1 MLEPFDLDP
10 TLREGLDRFAR
21 QCELR
26 RRLRALTR
34 LGLTALALAC
44 FGTLALALVGSGWHD
59 LTLALLVVS
68 FIGALW
74 YWLRPLFRPLD
85 DKQIALYIEEQV
97 PGLDNRL
104 LTMVEV
110 APDSRGK
117 DNSWLIRR
125 FYREA
130 QQHLRGSSL
139 LDPVR
144 PQPRFKPFLPALQ
157 PNLAALLLLFV
168 FAELWRPHLI
178 LPWSTELR
186 GYSVAP
192 GNARVPLGEDAQVF
206 VTSTMGPRA
215 FRIRFRAGDELW
227 QEQVMRLGETEGL
240 YVTTFPQLQQ
250 VVDYRILVGE
260 ESSPSYRLTPY
271 LMPEITGL
279 DLVYHE
285 PAYLARP
292 PRSVPNG
299 GDITA
304 IEGTRVELEAAVNKP
319 LSSATIVLASGQRIS
334 MSRVDERLWKG
345 SIVLKQ
351 NDEYHLEITDR
362 DDANAPYHEAYKIT
376 VRKDQA
382 PLVRVRFPYRDLE
395 VSPLDEVSFEFQVD
409 DDFGLAAYGIRYQ
422 VADRA
427 PVDLTLSKKL
437 PRGKTSIVDHH
448 RLMLETLDLAPGDL
462 LTWSI
467 WGRDLKPG
475 RSQLEQMG
483 DPFFL
488 EVRPF
493 KRLFRAAVS
502 ESGQEGGGENFALA
516 QKEILIAT
524 WNLRRDSLKLDD
536 KTYADNRRRITQRQ
550 EELRD
555 KVKTGMP
562 ASSSDQAPVKAL
574 QAAMGDAVSAL
585 NAAVQRHTAAT
596 PLSRAA
602 DAEQRAYRILLQL
615 QPQDSEV
622 GRSREQ
628 GEMGEPDLK
637 AGMDELEL
645 DKNRNF
651 YEEERVTRAEQ
662 EQAAETRDKIKD
674 LAERQKAIDS
684 ELAKL
689 IAARDQN
696 ATERREQ
703 QRRLERLREE
713 AKKNLDQ
720 LDRVRRETENSK
732 ADSAGG
738 LGDSLD
744 QVREQM
750 SESLDKLKPESLQD
764 ARAAASSAV
773 RDLDRLERQL
783 GEQTRE
789 TAVERM
795 AGIQQSLESLRE
807 QQRRIERRV
816 AELQQTKDS
825 PRLTAND
832 PKQVQKTALMKD
844 KQEHAKDFERLMEDA
859 ATLANMAQGDQDQ
872 LASRL
877 GDWLR
882 KTSKRGIGED
892 IEKTTDLARLG
903 AWPELAERE
912 AQLGAKLE
920 QAGKELDKL
929 AGRVGGNELESR
941 QQALEELRDLR
952 ASLPKSGSPA
962 EMKDFAAEGY
972 RNALENLRNAEGLL
986 GESRHK
992 AGMGDLRRE
1001 IERIRRNFKQ
1011 DGQPPKFDMVKQL
1024 VAAPLDQTI
1033 AALAREVEA
1042 LSQKRQFVLTDDS
1055 GVPERYRKQVA
1066 EYFKVLTETEGN

>member
-1 MLEPFDLDP
+1 MLEPIDLDP
-10 TLREGLDRFAR
+10 TLRQGIDRFAR
-21 QCELR
+21 QCEQR
-26 RRLRALTR
+26 RRLRALTQ
-34 LGLTALALAC
+34 LGRTTLIMAIFGTMALAA
-44 FGTLALALVGSGWHD
+44 VSSGWHD
-59 LTLALLVVS
+59 LTLALLIAG
-68 FIGALW
+68 FLGALW
-74 YWLRPLFRPLD
+74 YWLRPLIRPLD
-85 DKQIALYIEEQV
+85 ERQIALYIDEQV

-110 APDSRGK
+110 GRDGRGK

-125 FYREA
+125 FFIEA
-130 QQHLRGSSL
+130 QQHLRRTGL
-139 LDPVR
+139 LDP
-144 PQPRFKPFLPALQ
+144 PQQQPRFKPLLPALVPQ
-157 PNLAALLLLFV
+157 LAALVLLLV
-168 FAELWRPHLI
+168 FAELWRPYLI
-178 LPWSTELR
+178 LPWSTNLH

-192 GNARVPLGEDAQVF
+192 GNARVPLGEDANVF

-215 FRIRFRAGDELW
+215 FRIRFRGSDDIW
-227 QEQVMRLGETEGL
+227 QEQMMRLGETEGL
-240 YVTTFPQLQQ
+240 YVFTFPQLQQ
-250 VVDYRILVGE
+250 VMDYRILVGE

-271 LMPEITGL
+271 LMPEVTGL

-285 PAYLARP
+285 PAYLDRP
-292 PRSVPNG
+292 PRSVPHG

-304 IEGTRVELEAAVNKP
+304 IEGTRVELEATVNKP
-319 LSSATIVLASGQRIS
+319 LRGAAIVLASGQRIA
-334 MSRVDERLWKG
+334 MSRVDERRWKG
-345 SIVLKQ
+345 SLELVKD
-351 NDEYHLEITDR
+351 DEYHLEITDQ
-362 DDANAPYHEAYKIT
+362 DSASAPYHETYKIT
-376 VRKDQA
+376 VRKDQP

-422 VADRA
+422 VADRE

-475 RSQLEQMG
+475 RPMLEQMG
-483 DPFFL
+483 DPYFL

-502 ESGQEGGGENFALA
+502 ESGQEGGGENFARA

-524 WNLRRDSLKLDD
+524 WNLRRDSLTLDD
-536 KTYADNRRRITQRQ
+536 KTYTDNRRRITERQ
-550 EELRD
+550 QELRE
-555 KVKTGMP
+555 KVKTGMA
-562 ASSSDQAPVKAL
+562 ASGSDEAPVKAL
-574 QAAMGDAVSAL
+574 LAAMDDALDALGSAS
-585 NAAVQRHTAAT
+585 QRATALK

-602 DAEQRAYRILLQL
+602 DAEQRAYRIILQL
-615 QPQDSEV
+615 QPQDTEV
-622 GRSREQ
+622 GRSRDQ

-637 AGMDELEL
+637 TGMEELEL

-651 YEEERVTRAEQ
+651 YEEERATRAEQ

-689 IAARDQN
+689 IASRDQ

-720 LDRVRRETENSK
+720 LDRVRRETEGRKS
-732 ADSAGG
+732 DGAGG
-738 LGDSLD
+738 LSDRLD

-773 RDLDRLERQL
+773 RDLDRIEREL

-789 TAVERM
+789 TAKERM
-795 AGIQQSLESLRE
+795 AGIQQNLEALLE

-816 AELQQTKDS
+816 AELQHIKDS

-832 PKQVQKTALMKD
+832 PQQVQKTALMKD
-844 KQEHAKDFERLMEDA
+844 KQEHAKDFERMMEDA
-859 ATLANMAQGDQDQ
+859 STLANMAQGDQDQ
-872 LASRL
+872 LARRL

-892 IEKTTDLARLG
+892 IEKTTNLARLG
-903 AWPELAERE
+903 AWSELAERE
-912 AQLGAKLE
+912 AELGAKLD
-920 QAGKELDKL
+920 QAAKELDKL
-929 AGRVGGNELESR
+929 AGRTGGNELEAR
-941 QQALEELRDLR
+941 QQALDELRDLR
-952 ASLPKSGSPA
+952 AALPKTGAPT
-962 EMKDFAAEGY
+962 EMKDFAAERY
-972 RNALENLRNAEGLL
+972 REALENLRNAEGLL

-992 AGMGDLRRE
+992 ASLGDVRRE
-1001 IERIRRNFKQ
+1001 IERIRRDFKQ
-1011 DGQPPKFDMVKQL
+1011 SGQPPKFDMVKQL

-1033 AALAREVEA
+1033 AALTREVEA

-1066 EYFKVLTETEGN
+1066 EYFKVLTEAEGN